1 MSKFEKLIE
10 HVVNE
15 DMEKARELFHELCV
29 EKSRE
34 IYENILDEE
43 ELDEAADEDLEESE
57 EADEEDEDLEESFV
71 DEDEFSDE
79 LPADDMIDDIEA
91 DEAGMTMEMD
101 DEMGDEDLEDRVV
114 DLEDALDDLEAKFSE
129 IVDGG
134 EYGDE
139 EGEDELGME
148 FDGEGDDEE
157 MDMDDEEGD
166 DMDFGDEEDEVEET
180 FVREYEE
187 KVAPVTGEDP
197 GKGKGPVAKNGKN
210 PTGGQNSIDIGKGS
224 RSENPNP
231 SVGSYGDGMD
241 TRDVGKKGPQ
251 AAPKP
256 VSKDASKGKKGP
268 VASGP
273 KK

>member
-10 HVVNE
+10 YVVNE
-15 DMEKARELFHELCV
+15 EMDKARSLLHDICV

-43 ELDEAADEDLEESE
+43 DLDESEDEEMDMDDEDELG
-57 EADEEDEDLEESFV
+57 ESFV
-71 DEDEFSDE
+71 DEDEFSNK
-79 LPADDMIDDIEA
+79 LPSDDMIDDIEA

-139 EGEDELGME
+139 EDEDELGME
-148 FDGEGDDEE
+148 FDDEEGDDEE
-157 MDMDDEEGD
+157 MDMDDEEDD

-180 FVREYEE
+180 FVREYKE
-187 KVAPVTGEDP
+187 KVAPAKGEDPGKGHGPVAKSGKGSMQTKGSMSDNATPKSGDFAGGINTELGKHDKVPAAKSEDP
-197 GKGKGPVAKNGKN
+197 GKGKGP
-210 PTGGQNSIDIGKGS
+210 
-224 RSENPNP
+224 
-231 SVGSYGDGMD
+231 M
-241 TRDVGKKGPQ
+241 
-251 AAPKP
+251 PK
-256 VSKDASKGKKGP
+256 SHN
-268 VASGP
+268 
-273 KK
+273 